1 MPRGPRSPLLI
12 SFSGIDGAG
21 KSTQINALT
30 ALLSASGYRVQRFAF
45 WDDVCV
51 LRRSREE
58 TMIRAF
64 NGQRGIGAPGKPVR
78 RRDKN
83 IRRWYLTLGRCFLYL
98 LDVLSLRR
106 VLRKRSDAD
115 IIIFDRYAYDELATC
130 WLDHPWQR
138 PYARSILRAV
148 PKPDLAFL
156 VDAEP
161 EIAHLRKPEYPVPFL
176 RRYRD
181 AYLKVAAEA
190 NMRVIQPASVEIVQE
205 AIAREVA
212 ACCASNGALTAQSAA
227 GTGNTVSTTNVS

>member
-1 MPRGPRSPLLI
+1 MARRSQSPLII

-30 ALLSASGYRVQRFAF
+30 GLLSASGYRVQRFAF

-64 NGQRGIGAPGKPVR
+64 NGERGIGAPGKPIR

-83 IRRWYLTLGRCFLYL
+83 VRRWYLSLGRCVIYL
-98 LDVLSLRR
+98 LDVLSLHR
-106 VLRKRSDAD
+106 VLAKRTQTDV
-115 IIIFDRYAYDELATC
+115 IIFDRYAYDELATM

-138 PYARSILRAV
+138 AYARSILHFV
-148 PKPDLAFL
+148 PKPHLAFVL
-156 VDAEP
+156 DAEP

-176 RRYRD
+176 RRYRE
-181 AYLKVAAEA
+181 AYLKLAAQA
-190 NMRVIQPASVEIVQE
+190 DMNVIPAASVELVQE
-205 AIAREVA
+205 AIARQVA
-212 ACCASNGALTAQSAA
+212 ACCSSDAARTAHSAA
-227 GTGNTVSTTNVS
+227 

>member
-1 MPRGPRSPLLI
+1 MDAAMHRQLESPLLI

-30 ALLSASGYRVQRFAF
+30 GLLSASGYRVQRFAF

-64 NGQRGIGAPGKPVR
+64 NGERGIGAPGKPVR

-83 IRRWYLTLGRCFLYL
+83 IRRWYLSLGRCLIYS
-98 LDVLSLRR
+98 LDVMSLHR
-106 VLRKRSDAD
+106 VLAKRADAD
-115 IIIFDRYAYDELATC
+115 IIIFDRYAYDELATM

-138 PYARSILRAV
+138 LYARSILRLV

-156 VDAEP
+156 LDAEP

-176 RRYRD
+176 RRYRE
-181 AYLKVAAEA
+181 AYLNLAAEA
-190 NMRVIQPASVEIVQE
+190 GIRVIHPASTELMQE

-212 ACCASNGALTAQSAA
+212 TGVAPNAAREAQSAA
-227 GTGNTVSTTNVS
+227 

>member
-1 MPRGPRSPLLI
+1 MQRGLPSPLLI

-30 ALLSASGYRVQRFAF
+30 GLLSASGYRVQRFAF

-58 TMIRAF
+58 TMIRIF
-64 NGQRGIGAPGKPVR
+64 NGQRGIGVPGKPVR

-83 IRRWYLTLGRCFLYL
+83 IRRWYLALGRCLLYL
-98 LDVLSLRR
+98 LDVVSLRR
-106 VLRKRSDAD
+106 VLGKRVEAD

-130 WLDHPWQR
+130 WLDHSWQR
-138 PYARSILRAV
+138 PYARSILKVV

-156 VDAEP
+156 LDAEP

-176 RRYRD
+176 RKYRD
-181 AYLKVAAEA
+181 AYLQLASEA
-190 NMRVIQPASVEIVQE
+190 NMHVIPPASVELVQE
-205 AIAREVA
+205 AIARAVA
-212 ACCASNGALTAQSAA
+212 ACCSSNAALTAQSAA
-227 GTGNTVSTTNVS
+227 

>member
-1 MPRGPRSPLLI
+1 MSQQSRLLI

-30 ALLSASGYRVQRFAF
+30 ALLSASGYRVRRFAF

-64 NGQRGIGAPGKPVR
+64 KGERGIGAPGKPVH

-83 IRRWYLTLGRCFLYL
+83 IRRWYLSLGRCMIYL
-98 LDVLSLRR
+98 LDVFSLHW
-106 VLRKRSDAD
+106 VLVKRTAAD
-115 IIIFDRYAYDELATC
+115 FIIFDRYAYDELATM
-130 WLDHPWQR
+130 LLEGPWQR
-138 PYARSILRAV
+138 AYARSVLRLV

-156 VDAEP
+156 LDAEP

-181 AYLKVAAEA
+181 AYLKLAAEA
-190 NMRVIQPASVEIVQE
+190 GINVIAPANTELVQE
-205 AIAREVA
+205 AIVRKVAEHCSSKAAR
-212 ACCASNGALTAQSAA
+212 TAQFAA
-227 GTGNTVSTTNVS
+227 

>member
-1 MPRGPRSPLLI
+1 MGRPTQSPLLI

-30 ALLSASGYRVQRFAF
+30 GLLSASGYRVHRFAF

-51 LRRSREE
+51 LRRFREE

-64 NGQRGIGAPGKPVR
+64 KGERGIGVPGKPVR

-83 IRRWYLTLGRCFLYL
+83 VRRWYLSLGRCVIYL
-98 LDVLSLRR
+98 LDVLRLRR
-106 VLRKRSDAD
+106 ILARRVDAD
-115 IIIFDRYAYDELATC
+115 VIIFDRYAYDELATM
-130 WLDHPWQR
+130 WLEHPWQR
-138 PYARSILRAV
+138 TYARSLLRIV
-148 PKPDLAFL
+148 PKPDVAFL
-156 VDAEP
+156 LDAEP

-181 AYLKVAAEA
+181 AYLKLAHEA
-190 NMRVIQPASVEIVQE
+190 GIRVIPAAGVELVQE

-212 ACCASNGALTAQSAA
+212 TLISPNSAREAQSAA
-227 GTGNTVSTTNVS
+227 